1 MECRDVRERLEDLRR
16 GRHRA
21 GEAALRAH
29 LESCREC
36 ARARDID
43 QALAD
48 LVARAGRVP
57 AAPPHLRARVERA
70 LERAREASGPA
81 TRVRFFVR
89 DHPWL
94 ALSLAAGLALAL
106 ALPSALLLLWPSRP
120 EPATL
125 LIAEAVDEHVRGIA
139 LVRFEG
145 PEVTEMKQYLRRL
158 REQIEFL
165 TAMPYGG
172 DPELKFL
179 GGRPTFFLKRKVAGF
194 LYEKGEQVISLYVLP
209 GAGIDVP
216 QRDRVAIDRFK
227 PMLTRHGGYS
237 VFLWKQGDLAY
248 SLVASLPVPEMS
260 ALFLKIRQGE
270 RPLAD
275 AS

>member
-16 GRHRA
+16 GRLRA
-21 GEAALRAH
+21 EEAALRAH

-36 ARARDID
+36 ACVRDID

-48 LVARAGRVP
+48 LVAQAGRVP
-57 AAPPHLRARVERA
+57 VAPPHLRARVERA

-94 ALSLAAGLALAL
+94 ALSLAAGVALVAVVP
-106 ALPSALLLLWPSRP
+106 ATLLLLWPRPP
-120 EPATL
+120 EPYGR
-125 LIAEAVDEHVRGIA
+125 LIAQAVDEHLRGVA

-145 PEVTEMKQYLRRL
+145 AEPTEMGQYLRRL
-158 REQIEFL
+158 RQEIEFL
-165 TAMPYGG
+165 RAMPYAG

-179 GGRPTFFLKRKVAGF
+179 GGRPTFFLNRKVAGF
-194 LYEKGEQVISLYVLP
+194 LYEKGDQVISLYVLP
-209 GAGIDVP
+209 GADIDVP

-227 PMLTRHGGYS
+227 PMLTRHGGYT
-237 VFLWKQGDLAY
+237 VLLWKQGDLAY
-248 SLVASLPVPEMS
+248 SIVASLPVPEMS

-270 RPLAD
+270 HPLAD